1 MFDFHG
7 KCQMSLMSLKQKKLA
22 VPWKIDPLLCF
33 HLSLFWY
40 SNTLV
45 FFYDVFAFRGKCSLC
60 HSGLKYTHTNV
71 KAKYFSGAMLIYT
84 SWSSGKF
91 LKALL

>member
-1 MFDFHG
+1 MEDRPIG
-7 KCQMSLMSLKQKKLA
+7 LLSPKLVLVQKY
-22 VPWKIDPLLCF
+22 I
-33 HLSLFWY
+33 S
-40 SNTLV
+40 

-60 HSGLKYTHTNV
+60 HSGLKYIHTNV